1 MKHRLLYTSPFCVIT
16 EGIPPVPS
24 WVHNQVQE
32 ALSVGISPALVNKVA
47 MLHLPHLLE
56 TAKASTVAAKTRTT
70 AFSTTLHEQAHIATD
85 VDDER
90 ERERHDA
97 QTKDPCQQPEKS

>member
-1 MKHRLLYTSPFCVIT
+1 M
-16 EGIPPVPS
+16 
-24 WVHNQVQE
+24 
-32 ALSVGISPALVNKVA
+32 GISPALVNKVA

-56 TAKASTVAAKTRTT
+56 TAKASTAAAKTRTT

-97 QTKDPCQQPEKS
+97 QTKDPCQQLEKS

>member
-1 MKHRLLYTSPFCVIT
+1 MKHRLLWTSPFCVIT
-16 EGIPPVPS
+16 ESIPPVPS

-32 ALSVGISPALVNKVA
+32 ALSMGISPT
-47 MLHLPHLLE
+47 LHLPHLLE